1 MSATPCEEL
10 GVSRTREI
18 RANEV
23 RGDDEEAATVKT
35 LTLTASE
42 SVVLRPGATPHAADV
57 DGDAIVRGGL
67 SVGAASVATGDAA
80 EGAYWHFDGGQLVFT
95 RRFPAPVTV
104 PGTAV
109 SVSSLASGAD
119 TYRWDFDESA
129 ESATGAPAKSF
140 TIDGSPAPVED
151 GVLKITNSSGVVYNM
166 PAGTFTFAV
175 KVIPRQDLSTPTS
188 LSHKEL
194 IEYGYADVRVR
205 KTDGLL
211 QFYDGNSLFSTTA
224 TVGDQPFHL
233 AITNQGSSFMVY
245 KDGDLVG
252 SSEDSFIAFGA
263 AWVRLNPGYSG
274 WSLWFDDARFIQ
286 GSAVAD
292 KNTLLYGWKEMY
304 GPTEATY
311 GFRVAND
318 ESLEWVKP
326 RGAIA
331 NGTARVLARYSN

>member
-35 LTLTASE
+35 LTLTASRE
-42 SVVLRPGATPHAADV
+42 RGASSGRDPAR
-57 DGDAIVRGGL
+57 RGRG
-67 SVGAASVATGDAA
+67 
-80 EGAYWHFDGGQLVFT
+80 
-95 RRFPAPVTV
+95 RRRDRA
-104 PGTAV
+104 GRIE
-109 SVSSLASGAD
+109 
-119 TYRWDFDESA
+119 RWRG
-129 ESATGAPAKSF
+129 SATGAPAKSF